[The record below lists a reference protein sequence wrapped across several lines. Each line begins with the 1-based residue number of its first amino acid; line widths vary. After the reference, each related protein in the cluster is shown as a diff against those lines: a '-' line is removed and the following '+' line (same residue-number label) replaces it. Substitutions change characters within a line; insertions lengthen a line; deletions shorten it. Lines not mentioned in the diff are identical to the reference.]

1 MDVVALLGWYRAH
14 RRPLP
19 WRLEVSAYRTLVS
32 ELMCQQTR
40 VDTVLPYFAAFMKEF
55 PTIETLAEAPTERV
69 LERWSGLGY
78 YRRAR
83 NLQAAA
89 QAVVANG
96 GFPTNLEGL
105 LALPGVGPY
114 TAGAIGS
121 IAFGIDAPV
130 VDGNVERVLS
140 RLHAV
145 EIPAKAWLWE
155 TVARSLP
162 KGEAGDYNQALMEL
176 GAMVCVPRTPKCLVC
191 PLRTE
196 CAGVGEPERYPAAK
210 IKKAVPRLRAVAA
223 WIVRDGRLLLGRR
236 PEGGLLGGL
245 WELPGG
251 PLPEGVGPAS
261 LSDVLLARIG
271 ARIEA
276 LDELGAVAHTFSHLH
291 LDTTIVA
298 AQLHGEPR
306 PVDYPEVRWVPFAEV
321 DGMALSSLARKT
333 LALGRIHR

>member
-14 RRPLP
+14 QRPLP

-40 VDTVLPYFAAFMKEF
+40 VDTVLPYFAAFMKSF
-55 PTIETLAEAPTERV
+55 PTVEALAAAPTERV

-96 GFPTNLEGL
+96 GFPKNLEGL

-121 IAFGIDAPV
+121 IALGIDAPV

-145 EIPAKAWLWE
+145 ESPVKAWLWE
-155 TVARSLP
+155 TAARNLP

-176 GAMVCVPRTPKCLVC
+176 GAMVCAPRAPKCGVC
-191 PLRTE
+191 PLRAD

-210 IKKAVPRLRAVAA
+210 IKKAVPRSRAVAA
-223 WIVRDGRLLLGRR
+223 WIVRDGRLLLARR
-236 PEGGLLGGL
+236 PEAGLLGGL

-251 PLPEGVGPAS
+251 TLAGADAAS
-261 LSDVLLARIG
+261 LSDVLLARVG

-276 LDELGAVAHTFSHLH
+276 LAELGVIAHTFSHLH
-291 LDTTIVA
+291 LETTVVA
-298 AQLHGEPR
+298 AHLLGEAR

-333 LALGRIHR
+333 LALGRVHR